1 MNLHEMPVN
10 KTAKKMERRTQRNN
24 FFSPNGYNQGF
35 GNTGFAL
42 NSVSGFQIVLY
53 AVIAY
58 FFISGKVESFN
69 NLHFAIR
76 AFISLLCAIAF
87 FKFLITRFIGNLV
100 CFTYGTMFILSHT
113 VFKYYEG
120 FTFTTM
126 QIVGIALFFSVFSLE
141 LAIQSKWQI

>member
-10 KTAKKMERRTQRNN
+10 KTAKKMERKAQHDN
-24 FFSPNGYNQGF
+24 FFSPNGYYHSF
-35 GNTGFAL
+35 GDAGFAL
-42 NSVSGFQIVLY
+42 NSVSGIQILLY

-58 FFISGKVESFN
+58 FFISGKVEAFN
-69 NLHFAIR
+69 DLHFIAR
-76 AFISLLCAIAF
+76 AFISVLCAAAF
-87 FKFLITRFIGNLV
+87 FKFLITRFIGNLI

-141 LAIQSKWQI
+141 LEIQSKW

>member
-10 KTAKKMERRTQRNN
+10 KTAKKMERRTQQDN
-24 FFSPNGYNQGF
+24 FFSPNGYSHSF
-35 GNTGFAL
+35 GDAGFAL
-42 NSVSGFQIVLY
+42 NSVNGIQILLY

-58 FFISGKVESFN
+58 FFLSGKIEAFN
-69 NLHFAIR
+69 NMHFIAK
-76 AFISLLCAIAF
+76 AFISVLCAAAF
-87 FKFLITRFIGNLV
+87 FKFLITRFIGNLI
-100 CFTYGTMFILSHT
+100 CFTYGTMFLLSHT

-141 LAIQSKWQI
+141 LAIQSKW

>member
-10 KTAKKMERRTQRNN
+10 KTAKKQERKAQRNN
-24 FFSPNGYNQGF
+24 FFSPNSYNQGF
-35 GNTGFAL
+35 GKTGFAL
-42 NSVSGFQIVLY
+42 NSVSGIQITLY

-58 FFISGKVESFN
+58 FFISGKVEAFN

-87 FKFLITRFIGNLV
+87 FKFLITRFIGNLI

-126 QIVGIALFFSVFSLE
+126 QIAGIALFFSVFSLE
-141 LAIQSKWQI
+141 LAIQSNGHI